1 MARTPMVVPPASFA
15 PTLQQARCAGS
26 TILMRFTSGRARKC
40 WSAIEHDYDQ
50 RAAEAQKFYDSGE
63 IETAKSLLKRLLEV
77 APRESKLYFVLA
89 LVRPLRWFK
98 DPFERERKAA
108 FKKHCAHS
116 RGVQQSGVVGGNRQT
131 SLRPGTLHPN
141 E

>member
-50 RAAEAQKFYDSGE
+50 QAAEAQKFYDSGE

-77 APRESKLYFVLA
+77 APRESKLYFVWHWFAPCAGSKTLSNA
-89 LVRPLRWFK
+89 KGKLR
-98 DPFERERKAA
+98 
-108 FKKHCAHS
+108 S
-116 RGVQQSGVVGGNRQT
+116 RN
-131 SLRPGTLHPN
+131 
-141 E
+141 